1 MDPTMTD
8 TVEATAVEATV
19 AEATAA
25 AATSGE
31 LGKTI
36 SALLSCHHR
45 IWKIMPLVAIL

>member
-1 MDPTMTD
+1 MAVAVAVDMV
-8 TVEATAVEATV
+8 VEEATV

>member
-1 MDPTMTD
+1 MAVAVDMV
-8 TVEATAVEATV
+8 VE
-19 AEATAA
+19 EATAA